1 MQCWLYPAWKVSK
14 YGITSSP
21 HFPVFGL
28 NTEICGV
35 TPYLD
40 TFYAVVAYFSALFAW
55 RLIHAKCYEIIVTR
69 ISMEKWSIFKSS
81 SFMRVTILKY
91 ISVVVIKSFKV
102 VSSILK
108 KLNTLDF
115 QSIALCATFN
125 SISFFTINVKKMIEA
140 KIKTK

>member
-21 HFPVFGL
+21 HFPVFAL
-28 NTEICGV
+28 NMEICGV

-40 TFYAVVAYFSALFAW
+40 TFYAVVAYFSALFTW
-55 RLIHAKCYEIIVTR
+55 RLIHARCYEIIVTR

-81 SFMRVTILKY
+81 SFMRVAILKY
-91 ISVVVIKSFKV
+91 ISVVVIKSSKV
-102 VSSILK
+102 VSNILK

>member
-14 YGITSSP
+14 YGITSGP
-21 HFPVFGL
+21 YFPVFGL

-40 TFYAVVAYFSALFAW
+40 TVHAVVACFSALFAW
-55 RLIHAKCYEIIVTR
+55 RLIHAKCYEIIVTK
-69 ISMEKWSIFKSS
+69 ISMEKWSIFKLSY
-81 SFMRVTILKY
+81 FMRVTILKY

-125 SISFFTINVKKMIEA
+125 TISFFTINVKWC
-140 KIKTK
+140 